1 MTNAGHYIIIIQ
13 HYDSILSNY
22 LLTSFQWLVLPQ
34 QRWMSRTPDNKYWV
48 EIIKIRHLMPQKKST
63 ARRNLLQ
70 EQPVITN
77 VPHFLKVSNRWQH
90 FILSKFWLLATK
102 IQPGENESYKCSKY
116 QLQHFEL
123 SKCLN
128 HSNSHT
134 EEEREKQTG
143 EKWIQ
148 DIKHFT
154 EERWQWASSPTTPIL
169 LM

>member
-1 MTNAGHYIIIIQ
+1 
-13 HYDSILSNY
+13 
-22 LLTSFQWLVLPQ
+22 
-34 QRWMSRTPDNKYWV
+34 
-48 EIIKIRHLMPQKKST
+48 MPQKKST

-77 VPHFLKVSNRWQH
+77 VPHFLKSLKPLTTFYIVK
-90 FILSKFWLLATK
+90 IWLLATK

-134 EEEREKQTG
+134 EEERETN
-143 EKWIQ
+143 W
-148 DIKHFT
+148 
-154 EERWQWASSPTTPIL
+154 
-169 LM
+169 